1 MTLVVEDG
9 SKVTGANTYITLAEF
24 KAWADARGVHYNSD
38 AHVTRDILRAMD
50 YIEELLFIGVKE
62 TRDQALQWPRVD
74 VVIDGYAL
82 DVGEIPKELK
92 NAAYELVKAIIDGD
106 NKLNPVRRQI
116 VREKVENGID
126 VTYKSNAGMQRHTPA
141 VTRALRKLIRSPM
154 EVTRA

>member
-24 KAWADARGVHYNSD
+24 KAWADARGVNYSSD
-38 AHVTRDILRAMD
+38 GHVTENILRAMD
-50 YIEELLFIGVKE
+50 YIEELMFIGVKE

-92 NAAYELVKAIIDGD
+92 NATYELVKAIIDGD
-106 NKLNPVRRQI
+106 NKLNPVRRQ
-116 VREKVENGID
+116 VTKEKVDSLE

>member
-1 MTLVVEDG
+1 MALVVEDG

-24 KAWADARGVHYNSD
+24 KAWADARGVNYSSD
-38 AHVTRDILRAMD
+38 GHVTENILRAMD

-106 NKLNPVRRQI
+106 NKLNPVERQ
-116 VREKVENGID
+116 VTKEKVDSLE

>member
-1 MTLVVEDG
+1 MALIVEDG

-24 KAWADARGVHYNSD
+24 KAWADARGVNYSSD
-38 AHVTRDILRAMD
+38 GHVTENILRAMD

-92 NAAYELVKAIIDGD
+92 NATYELVKAIIDGD
-106 NKLNPVRRQI
+106 NKLNPVERQ
-116 VREKVENGID
+116 VTKEKVDSLE

>member
-1 MTLVVEDG
+1 MALVVEDG

-24 KAWADARGVHYNSD
+24 KAWADARGVNYSSD
-38 AHVTRDILRAMD
+38 GHVTENILRAMD
-50 YIEELLFIGVKE
+50 YIEEVLFIGVKE

-92 NAAYELVKAIIDGD
+92 NATYELVKAIIDGD
-106 NKLNPVRRQI
+106 NKLNPVERQ
-116 VREKVENGID
+116 VTKEKVDSLE

>member
-24 KAWADARGVHYNSD
+24 KAWADARGVNYSSD
-38 AHVTRDILRAMD
+38 GHVTENILRAMD
-50 YIEELLFIGVKE
+50 YIEELMFIGVKE

-92 NAAYELVKAIIDGD
+92 NATYELVKAIIDGD
-106 NKLNPVRRQI
+106 NKLNPVERQ
-116 VREKVENGID
+116 VTKEKVDSLE

>member
-24 KAWADARGVHYNSD
+24 KAWADARGVNYSSD
-38 AHVTRDILRAMD
+38 GHVTENILRAMD
-50 YIEELLFIGVKE
+50 YIEELMFIGVKE

-106 NKLNPVRRQI
+106 NKLNPVERQ
-116 VREKVENGID
+116 VTKEKVDSLE

>member
-9 SKVTGANTYITLAEF
+9 SKVTGANTYITLDEF
-24 KAWADARGVHYNSD
+24 KAWADARSVSYSSD
-38 AHVTRDILRAMD
+38 GHVTENILRAMD
-50 YIEELLFIGVKE
+50 YIEELMFIGVKE

-82 DVGEIPKELK
+82 DVGDIPKELK
-92 NAAYELVKAIIDGD
+92 NAVYELVKAIIDGD
-106 NKLNPVRRQI
+106 NKLNPVERQ
-116 VREKVENGID
+116 VTKEKVDSLE

-154 EVTRA
+154 EVARA

>member
-9 SKVTGANTYITLAEF
+9 SKVTGANTYITLDEF
-24 KAWADARGVHYNSD
+24 KAWAEARGVSYGSD
-38 AHVTRDILRAMD
+38 GDVTEDILRAMD
-50 YIEELLFIGVKE
+50 YLEELMFIGVKE

-82 DVGEIPKELK
+82 DVGKIPKELK

-106 NKLNPVRRQI
+106 NKLDPVRRQ
-116 VREKVENGID
+116 VTKEKVDSLE
-126 VTYKSNAGMQRHTPA
+126 VTYKSNAGMQRNTPA

>member
-24 KAWADARGVHYNSD
+24 KAWADARGVNYSSD
-38 AHVTRDILRAMD
+38 GHVTENILRAMD

-106 NKLNPVRRQI
+106 NKLNPVERQ
-116 VREKVENGID
+116 VTKEKVDSLE

>member
-1 MTLVVEDG
+1 MALVVEDG

-24 KAWADARGVHYNSD
+24 KAWADARGVNYSSD
-38 AHVTRDILRAMD
+38 GHVTENILRAMD

-92 NAAYELVKAIIDGD
+92 NATYELVKAIIDGD
-106 NKLNPVRRQI
+106 NKLNPVERQ
-116 VREKVENGID
+116 VTKEKVDSLE